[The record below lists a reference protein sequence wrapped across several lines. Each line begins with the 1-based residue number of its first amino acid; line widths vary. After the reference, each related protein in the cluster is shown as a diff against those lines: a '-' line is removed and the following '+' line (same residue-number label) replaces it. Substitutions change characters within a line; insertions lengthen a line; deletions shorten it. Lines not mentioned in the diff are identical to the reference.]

1 MKPAPIIARVFIAFL
16 GLTGL
21 PLVATAGPVN
31 INTADA
37 KTIARELTGVGLA
50 RAQAI
55 VDYRQ
60 KNGPFRSA
68 DDLAN
73 VKGIGKH
80 VVEQNRANIRIEK
93 GKSGEAKASGGQSKG
108 AAAGDETDQ

>member
-1 MKPAPIIARVFIAFL
+1 MYPFRPKSL
-16 GLTGL
+16 LSGLQKLAALALLTAL
-21 PLVATAGPVN
+21 PLAAWAGPVN

-37 KTIARELTGVGLA
+37 KTLAKELTGIGLA

-60 KNGPFRSA
+60 KNGPFRTA

-73 VKGIGKH
+73 VKGIGKR
-80 VVEQNRANIRIEK
+80 VVEQNRANIRVDK
-93 GKSGEAKASGGQSKG
+93 AKDEGKG
-108 AAAGDETDQ
+108 AVAPAQPGET